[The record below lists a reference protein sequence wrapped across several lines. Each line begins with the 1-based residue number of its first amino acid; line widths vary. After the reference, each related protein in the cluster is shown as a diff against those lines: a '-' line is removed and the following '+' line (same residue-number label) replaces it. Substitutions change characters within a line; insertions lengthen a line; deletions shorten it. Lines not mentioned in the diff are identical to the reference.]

1 MRPIIQSASRF
12 KYTYTAG
19 AENDFNVSASLSPK
33 GDQII
38 YQVTVL
44 DPAILKTL
52 QKISLLEGSEEEM
65 IPADDNPAF
74 FSFSDAVQVYEPGNH
89 QVVVRLSDAAGVTE
103 IAQIEFTIQEEDF
116 DPVTRVVQ
124 LGRAGLEPTDDEQ
137 FWSSITAYQLS
148 GNKYVDFIN
157 TVLGLQQVPGAVFP
171 GANPRSRRLP
181 FIASDEYSLIKF
193 GTEFFLLN
201 ESLLPSDELDNYL
214 KGKRTLPYYEHVF
227 ESYQRILSY
236 YSGGQQHQNLG
247 RFRMETPFLIELIW
261 SYWLEQGMLV
271 QTMNLISLRYQ
282 NLHTGQNP
290 LSRFN
295 TDPLRPLSHILW
307 GYIQDEQ
314 HRLSIPRR
322 AQEYDHEYG
331 LILRGKA
338 IPPYTAADSRSKFLE
353 AMNNLLTTAAI
364 FYKEADDTTRI
375 ADAFPVLNCL
385 REVHLLLAEGNH
397 NAYGNLTW
405 TARQEMLMQQ
415 YILARP
421 EMREF
426 LGGRPM
432 VPYPERWM
440 DRVDSVRSMM
450 GWGSSSITYFYD
462 LAVHGERI
470 LLSIRY
476 GNWSDANIGTASAA
490 NWALAFRDSI
500 QKYIHA
506 YRTVTGVDVSADSME
521 TKENRGLQPSFLISK
536 RISTESAK
544 IRRA

>member
-12 KYTYTAG
+12 KYTYTGG

-52 QKISLLEGSEEEM
+52 RKISLLEGAEEEM

-74 FSFSDAVQVYEPGNH
+74 FSFSDAVQVYEPGSH
-89 QVVVRLSDAAGVTE
+89 QVVVRLSDDIGVTE

-137 FWSSITAYQLS
+137 FWSSISAYQLS

-157 TVLGLQQVPGAVFP
+157 TVLGLQQIPGAAFP
-171 GANPRSRRLP
+171 GTNPRSRRLP

-236 YSGGQQHQNLG
+236 YSGGLQHQNLG

-476 GNWSDANIGTASAA
+476 GNWSDANIGTSSAA

>member
-12 KYTYTAG
+12 KYTYTGG

-52 QKISLLEGSEEEM
+52 RKISLLEGAEEEM

-74 FSFSDAVQVYEPGNH
+74 FSFSDAVQVYEPGSH
-89 QVVVRLSDAAGVTE
+89 QVVVRLSDDIGVTE

-137 FWSSITAYQLS
+137 FWSSISAYQLS

-171 GANPRSRRLP
+171 GAHPRSRRLP

-236 YSGGQQHQNLG
+236 YSGGLQHQNLG

-476 GNWSDANIGTASAA
+476 GNWSDANIGTSSAA